1 MFKKFTKIVIIL
13 FALITLLSSS
23 IITGPNVANAA
34 SRNKKPYKHG
44 NNYNQKQQTVFNIF
58 YEVAKILG
66 VNEQTIIDKVKNG
79 MTLEEIAKSYN
90 MSESKLLDHLEDRAE
105 ENIDEALKDRTMT
118 QTQANNMKNYLRVI
132 LKVLIENKYTSTS
145 NLLAAP
151 DNITARSKNKNSI
164 ILNWNSVTKS
174 KYYYIYRATSY
185 SGYYKLIGKVKS
197 TGYTDKKLKNRATYY
212 YKVKA
217 FNSFGF
223 SPYSSVVNATV
234 GEKYKSLGSPSCF
247 TAKTVSETQISLQ
260 WNSVSKATNY
270 YIYRATSFAGTYTK
284 IGSSNKTN
292 YTDKSLNQNTTYFY
306 KVQAVNSS
314 SKSELSSVVSATT
327 FDESDGYID
336 VPKNLIITAVSEDEI
351 SLKWDKVY
359 DAQSYF
365 IYRSNSNSGTYS
377 KIATITDTEYKDEKL
392 SNNITY
398 YYKVRAYDHDD
409 TSDYSSVVYAT
420 TDEEYDIDAP
430 DDLEITYV
438 SEDEISLEW
447 DKVYDAKCYYI
458 YRSKSVSGSYSK
470 VATVADTDYTDYD
483 LNDDTTYY
491 YKVKAF
497 DGKDS
502 SDYSSIVHA
511 TTNED

>member
-13 FALITLLSSS
+13 FAMITLLSTS

-34 SRNKKPYKHG
+34 SRNKKPYKHST
-44 NNYNQKQQTVFNIF
+44 NYNQNQRTVFNIF

-90 MSESKLLDHLEDRAE
+90 ISESKLLDHLEDRVE
-105 ENIDEALKDRTMT
+105 ENINEALKDGTIT
-118 QTQANNMKNYLRVI
+118 QTQANNMKSYLRAI
-132 LKVLIENKYTSTS
+132 LKVLIENKYTSTT
-145 NLLAAP
+145 NLLTAP
-151 DNITARSKNKNSI
+151 ENITARSKNKNSI
-164 ILNWNSVTKS
+164 TLNWSSVTNT

-197 TGYTDKKLKNRATYY
+197 TGYTDKKLKNRTTYY

-217 FNSFGF
+217 YNSFGL

-234 GEKYKSLGSPSCF
+234 GSKYSSLGAPSCL
-247 TAKTVSETQISLQ
+247 TAKTVGDTQISLQ
-260 WNSVSKATNY
+260 WNSVSKATKY
-270 YIYRATSFAGTYTK
+270 YVYRATSFTGTYTK
-284 IGSSNKTN
+284 ITTSNITN
-292 YTDKSLNQNTTYFY
+292 YTDKYLSQNKTYFY
-306 KVQAVNSS
+306 KVKAVNSS
-314 SKSELSSVVSATT
+314 VESEFTSVVSATT
-327 FDESDGYID
+327 DKEPDDYIE
-336 VPKNLIITAVSEDEI
+336 VPKNLIITEISEDEI

-365 IYRSNSNSGTYS
+365 VYRSNSNSGSYS
-377 KIATITDTEYKDEKL
+377 KIATINDTEYKDDEL
-392 SNNITY
+392 ANNTTY
-398 YYKVRAYDHDD
+398 YYKVRAYDDD
-409 TSDYSSVVYAT
+409 ETSDYSSAVYAT
-420 TDEEYDIDAP
+420 TLEEYDIEAP

-470 VATVADTDYTDYD
+470 VATVADTDYTDDD

-497 DGKDS
+497 DGKES
-502 SDYSSIVHA
+502 SDYSSVVHA
-511 TTNED
+511 TTDED